1 MALEELK
8 KLRQLRRRIWRLE
21 LRMVDLALT
30 ASRYERL
37 PSDDAVAKF
46 KVAEDEREAQLALLD
61 EYESQYLIRKAQ
73 RWGIEVPYKKE
84 WYIVKERN
92 DEPVY
97 WLNEVGKA
105 VIIRQI
111 RNEQFAHWRRWAEIL
126 IPILSLIVAII
137 ALMK

>member
-1 MALEELK
+1 MAFEELK
-8 KLRQLRRRIWRLE
+8 KLRQLRRRLWLSE

-37 PSDDAVAKF
+37 PSDDAAAKF
-46 KVAEDEREAQLALLD
+46 WAVEEERQAQLALLD
-61 EYESQYLIRKAQ
+61 EYESHYLIRKAQ
-73 RWGIEVPYKKE
+73 RWGIEVPYKEE

-97 WLNEVGKA
+97 WLNEIGKA
-105 VIIRQI
+105 AITKQI
-111 RNEQFAHWRRWAEIL
+111 RNEQLAYWKHWSEIL

-137 ALMK
+137 ALLK